1 MWYTSKTYMCKIL
14 NHGIENLILSDHQG
28 SKTLYTKQLDSAYK
42 VELILHT
49 NPYSHWKH
57 DILIN
62 I

>member
-1 MWYTSKTYMCKIL
+1 MWDTSKTYMCKIL

-49 NPYSHWKH
+49 NP
-57 DILIN
+57 
-62 I
+62 